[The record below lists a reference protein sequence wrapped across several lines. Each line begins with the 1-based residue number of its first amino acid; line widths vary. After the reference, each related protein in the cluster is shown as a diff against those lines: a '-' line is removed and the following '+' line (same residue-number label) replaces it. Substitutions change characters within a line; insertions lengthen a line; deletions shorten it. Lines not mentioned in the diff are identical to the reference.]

1 MLNKAIEIANRAH
14 KGQVD
19 KAGAPYILHPLRVMM
34 TRDNEIERICA
45 VLHDVIEDSD
55 VTFDNLR
62 REGFSEEIIEV
73 LNCVTKRAGESYDDF
88 INRILGNEIAC
99 RVKLADLCDNMNIS
113 RIKNPT
119 EQDEE
124 RIKKYRDAADKIA
137 DVLPLEDGPE
147 EERIIKIDGC
157 ISIQPFLSHD
167 DFLERFIRF
176 VEINGWSF
184 GGGTEDVTDKE
195 EEISGDFVREKDV
208 L

>member
-14 KGQVD
+14 MGQVD

-73 LNCVTKRAGESYDDF
+73 LNCITKRAGESYDDF
-88 INRILGNEIAC
+88 INRILGNETAC

-124 RIKKYRDAADKIA
+124 RIKKYKDAADKIA
-137 DVLPLEDGPE
+137 DALPLEDGPK

-167 DFLERFIRF
+167 DFLEMFIRF

-184 GGGTEDVTDKE
+184 GGATEDVTDKAE
-195 EEISGDFVREKDV
+195 E
-208 L
+208 

>member
-14 KGQVD
+14 MGQVD

-73 LNCVTKRAGESYDDF
+73 LNCITKRAGESYDDF
-88 INRILGNEIAC
+88 INRILGNETAC

-124 RIKKYRDAADKIA
+124 RIKKYKDAADKIA
-137 DVLPLEDGPE
+137 DALPLEDGPQ

-167 DFLERFIRF
+167 DFLEMFIRF

-184 GGGTEDVTDKE
+184 GGATEDVTDKAE
-195 EEISGDFVREKDV
+195 E
-208 L
+208 

>member
-14 KGQVD
+14 MGQVD

-55 VTFDNLR
+55 VTFDDLR
-62 REGFSEEIIEV
+62 EEGFSEQIIEV
-73 LNCVTKRAGESYDDF
+73 LNCITKRAGESYDNF
-88 INRILGNEIAC
+88 IDRILGNETAC

-119 EQDEE
+119 EKDKE
-124 RIKKYRDAADKIA
+124 RIKKYRDAADQIA
-137 DVLPLEDGPE
+137 DALPLEGGLE

-157 ISIQPFLSHD
+157 VSIQPFLSHD
-167 DFLERFIRF
+167 DFLEKFISF
-176 VEINGWSF
+176 VEINGWCF
-184 GGGTEDVTDKE
+184 GGETEDVTDKAE
-195 EEISGDFVREKDV
+195 E
-208 L
+208 